1 MELEI
6 GFDGWLEFR
15 GKIGWY
21 ERVIKKWV
29 RERKY
34 SYERKNMSTGMRQ
47 ERMGHLENSQY
58 FLST

>member
-15 GKIGWY
+15 GKIGGY
-21 ERVIKKWV
+21 ERVRYK

-34 SYERKNMSTGMRQ
+34 SHERKNMSTDMRQ